1 MDEEK
6 LQEKIDF
13 FSEKCGEL
21 NNLEKA
27 KLFEEISVAISNFVQ
42 YVNDDNDSKD
52 RIFDKLSEIEDS
64 VQEDFEEL
72 IRISSDKKHFVRALT
87 KVFTLLLNT
96 KVDTVNKF
104 KRILKIAI
112 KTRQKIWQEPKQL

>member
-13 FSEKCGEL
+13 FSEKCGEP

-27 KLFEEISVAISNFVQ
+27 KLFEKISVAISNFVQ
-42 YVNDDNDSKD
+42 YENGDNDSAD
-52 RIFDKLSEIEDS
+52 GIFNTLSEIAES

-72 IRISSDKKHFVRALT
+72 IAFSNDKKHFIKALT

-96 KVDTVNKF
+96 NVDTVDKI

-112 KTRQKIWQEPKQL
+112 EAMLKIWQGPKQL